1 MNGWPNKQTDSRRGC
16 VYFIYNQSDLEQ
28 HKTSTDPIIEKGP
41 YR

>member
-16 VYFIYNQSDLEQ
+16 VYFIYNQSDLE